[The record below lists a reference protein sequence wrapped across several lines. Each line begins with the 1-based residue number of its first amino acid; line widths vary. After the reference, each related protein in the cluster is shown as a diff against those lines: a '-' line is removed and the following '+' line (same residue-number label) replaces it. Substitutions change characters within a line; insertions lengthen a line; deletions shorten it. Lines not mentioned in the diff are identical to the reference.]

1 MIYRIY
7 DIVNRTAS
15 REALQ
20 RLLEYWGVTA
30 FHGDSPWFAF
40 QHEMVYHILREPGRS
55 RTGKATM
62 NDVNEAIGLVWDV
75 IRACDVDVEDVMVSV
90 YDRETGDDAEYPFGE
105 EMPEEDADNIGVS
118 RDAMRAVVSLDPDFD
133 YPENGN
139 MSVDVELG
147 QALITVNDPD
157 DALDAVRAI
166 LDNDWMYDSANVQI
180 IVTDQDS
187 GRSATFDYGETIT
200 EDEVEQ
206 LYDTDELDDYDEVE
220 GQLQDVVNLEGYEL
234 PGNMLVSVDL
244 GRITV
249 M

>member
-1 MIYRIY
+1 
-7 DIVNRTAS
+7 
-15 REALQ
+15 
-20 RLLEYWGVTA
+20 
-30 FHGDSPWFAF
+30 
-40 QHEMVYHILREPGRS
+40 
-55 RTGKATM
+55 M